1 LHYSSDL
8 DLLILY
14 DDPPP
19 ESSPET
25 RTDWQ
30 LCADGRVERLLELLG
45 GVTPEG
51 VAYKIDLRLRPE
63 GTGGLLARSWSSFLD
78 HARRYMQP
86 WERMAL
92 VRSRV
97 VSGSEETSSRWSE
110 AMKEIVYNFSW
121 DKDAIGA
128 IRHLKRR
135 IESESNKE
143 DRVYVDFKFGSG
155 GIADLEFLVQL
166 LQVQHG
172 HKASALCT
180 PQIADAISCLRDTG
194 VISPQECE
202 GLQNAHRFQRMLENH
217 YQLIEEWTSR
227 EVSRESPVL
236 ERLARNLSYQGSTP
250 GDARKALL
258 NEWDGHARTVRS
270 LVEKL
275 FYGNG

>member
-19 ESSPET
+19 KSSPET

-51 VAYKIDLRLRPE
+51 MAYRIDLRLRPE
-63 GTGGLLARSWSSFLD
+63 GTAGLLARTWSSFMD

-92 VRSRV
+92 VRGRV
-97 VSGSEETSSRWSE
+97 VSGSEEIKSRWSK
-110 AMKEIVYNFSW
+110 AMEEIVYDFIW
-121 DKDAIGA
+121 DKDAVGA

-155 GIADLEFLVQL
+155 GIADFEFLVQF
-166 LQVQHG
+166 LQVLHG
-172 HKASALCT
+172 HKAAALRT
-180 PQIADAISCLRDTG
+180 PQIAEALSCLRDMG
-194 VISPQECE
+194 VVSPQECQA
-202 GLQNAHRFQRMLENH
+202 LQEAHQFQRLLENH
-217 YQLIEEWTSR
+217 YQLVEEWTSR

-236 ERLARNLSYQGSTP
+236 ERLARNLSCPGATP

-258 NEWDGHARTVRS
+258 DEWDGHARTVRS

-275 FYGNG
+275 FY